1 MELNINSPAYYTNV
15 YGVNDEIY
23 WLCRDIAQYFKDKEY
38 SDIIKTVGIVPIV
51 APEEE
56 LKKGL
61 WKETKKV
68 ELKYGFAS
76 LSLQMNYQE
85 YVDADISHKKGM
97 IIGNILKSI
106 WVIKSK
112 AKIDYNA
119 FEKDMREFCE
129 ANNID
134 ID

>member
-38 SDIIKTVGIVPIV
+38 SDIIKTDGIVPIV